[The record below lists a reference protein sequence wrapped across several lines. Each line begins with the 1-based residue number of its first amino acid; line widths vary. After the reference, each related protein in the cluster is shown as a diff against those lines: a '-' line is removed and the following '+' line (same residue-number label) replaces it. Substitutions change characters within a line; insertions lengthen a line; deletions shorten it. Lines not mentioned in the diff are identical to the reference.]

1 MIISGDDRNKKDRIK
16 RTGGEWFV
24 RILQDSGIEF
34 VFGTTG
40 AGMPHIQD
48 AMVLVK
54 PPKWIQGLHEFV
66 SVSAA
71 SGYALASRKNGV
83 ALIDRLVGTQNAI
96 GAIYAAYL
104 NSSPVTIFA
113 SSNLPGVPIPDGG
126 IAIHFSS
133 NQSSLAKPWLKWS
146 AEVHSLDTLDH
157 DVDKALYLA
166 LSEHQGP
173 TYATLRRD
181 LMARQV
187 EEIRERRPAYPQNA
201 FRVPDDSTL
210 EKIVSEILGHN
221 SPQIV
226 VSHAGRIPETVESI
240 VNFAHLF
247 GCGVSDRRVFMN
259 YPMTDPLHQGFV
271 GLHAQPMNLIESA
284 DLAISLEVGL
294 LPHQEFDSR
303 VDVIDIVS
311 DPMHCQDVN
320 NGGDYGSSLF
330 PAKIRTISDV
340 KPTLDKLIR
349 IGLSKLT
356 TTKDKEVINE
366 RISSLSEAHTH
377 LFAEWKKKS
386 RNSFESEKFDP
397 WSVGYLL
404 NHALSKEEYTW
415 VNGTNTAREALLKAL
430 ELSKPGSYFS
440 NPSGHLGS
448 VIGMAYGVALAHRHY
463 SEVKDMHTYRVGSI
477 SPSSHIVVCTTG
489 DGDAIFGNLPSA
501 LWTCSHYGIG
511 VLYII
516 MNNACWGVEWP
527 AISRTYQH
535 YAKDANDFE
544 FVDLDNPRTDFQKI
558 AEAFSVQSVR
568 VQNIKD
574 LETSLPDLLRRVKN
588 GMPALVDV
596 QLEKFTGGTV
606 SVVP

>member
-1 MIISGDDRNKKDRIK
+1 MINSGDDRNKIDETE
-16 RTGGEWFV
+16 TGGEWFV
-24 RILQDSGIEF
+24 KILQGSGVEF

-48 AMVLVK
+48 AMVVVK

-83 ALIDRLVGTQNAI
+83 ALIDRTVGTQNAI

-113 SSNLPGVPIPDGG
+113 SSNLPGVPIVDGG

-133 NQSSLAKPWLKWS
+133 NQSSLGKPWLKWS
-146 AEVHSLDTLDH
+146 TEVHSLDTLDH
-157 DVDKALYLA
+157 DVVKALYMA
-166 LSEHQGP
+166 FSEHQGP
-173 TYATLRRD
+173 TYITLRRD
-181 LMARQV
+181 LMAQRI
-187 EEIRERRPAYPQNA
+187 EASHRRTPRYSQTSL
-201 FRVPDDSTL
+201 RVPDDSTL
-210 EKIVSEILGHN
+210 ERIVSEVLAHN

-226 VSHAGRIPETVESI
+226 VSHAGRIPEAVQSI
-240 VNFAHLF
+240 VNFAHSF

-271 GLHAQPMNLIESA
+271 GLHAQPVNLIESA
-284 DLAISLEVGL
+284 DLAVSLEVGL
-294 LPHQEFDSR
+294 LPHQEFDPR
-303 VDVIDIVS
+303 VDVIDIAS
-311 DPMHCQDVN
+311 DPMHCQDVS

-330 PAKIRTISDV
+330 PAIVRTVSDV
-340 KPTLDKLIR
+340 KPTLDKLTK
-349 IGLSKLT
+349 IGLSKL

-366 RISSLSEAHTH
+366 RISSLSEAHTK
-377 LFAEWKKKS
+377 LYTEWNRIS
-386 RNSFESEKFDP
+386 RNSFESEKLDA
-397 WSVGYLL
+397 WSVAYSL
-404 NHALSKEEYTW
+404 NKALSKEEYTW
-415 VNGTNTAREALLKAL
+415 VNGTNTSREAFLKTI
-430 ELSKPGSYFS
+430 ELSKPGTYFS

-448 VIGMAYGVALAHRHY
+448 VIGMAYGVALAYRRY
-463 SEVKDMHTYRVGSI
+463 LEVKDMHTYRVGSI

-527 AISRTYQH
+527 AICRTSQH
-535 YAKDANDFE
+535 FAKNANDFE
-544 FVDLDNPRTDFQKI
+544 FVDLDNPRMDFQKL
-558 AEAFSVQSVR
+558 AEAFKVQSVR
-568 VQNIKD
+568 VQNIRD
-574 LETSLPDLLRRVKN
+574 LTTSLPDLLKRVKN
-588 GMPALVDV
+588 GTPALVDV
-596 QLEKFTGGTV
+596 QLEKFTGETT